1 MTTYDDLRAAE
12 RAAFKELDDRRVRNI
27 IKLIIGGILGFVILA
42 FASCSFER
50 VESGNVGVR
59 VNQLGSGAGVSP
71 TPLNVGWYFTP
82 PGVNIYEYP
91 IFTNTK
97 TWKEDDRFVFQDKNG
112 MTVSGD
118 VSVAYR
124 ADPSK
129 APLLFQK
136 YRSEMDTLLEGP
148 VRQTLRQAVVAE
160 AAKLQV
166 DQIYGSEKAK
176 LIERARVSSNRYLNQ
191 FGIIIEQLFW
201 DSNINLP
208 ESVQQQ
214 IAARVENEQRAIA
227 IQARV
232 AQATA
237 AANVNRTN
245 AQGDADA
252 LIIRST
258 AEANAIKLKAEAAR
272 ANQEYAQLKAI
283 EKWNGS
289 VPQIIGSTSQVP
301 FIGPTIANR

>member
-1 MTTYDDLRAAE
+1 MNYA
-12 RAAFKELDDRRVRNI
+12 
-27 IKLIIGGILGFVILA
+27 KLIIGGIVAIILLMLA
-42 FASCSFER
+42 RCSFER

-91 IFTNTK
+91 IFTNTQA
-97 TWKEDDRFVFQDKNG
+97 WKGDDRFVFQDKNG
-112 MTVSGD
+112 MTVSAD

-136 YRSEMDTLLEGP
+136 YRTTMDTLLEGP

-160 AAKLQV
+160 ASTLTV
-166 DQIYGSEKAK
+166 DQIYGAQKAA
-176 LIERARVSSNRYLNQ
+176 LIERARQRANKYLNQ
-191 FGIIIEQLFW
+191 FGLVIEQLFW

-227 IQARV
+227 TQAQV
-232 AQATA
+232 ATA
-237 AANVNRTN
+237 T
-245 AQGDADA
+245 
-252 LIIRST
+252 
-258 AEANAIKLKAEAAR
+258 AR
-272 ANQEYAQLKAI
+272 ANIQQAEAEGYANAKLTRAKADAEATRLMGDALRASPESI
-283 EKWNGS
+283 EQQAIAKWDGS
-289 VPQIIGSTSQVP
+289 VPQIIGSASQVP
-301 FIGPTIANR
+301 FVGPTINRR

>member
-1 MTTYDDLRAAE
+1 MLLNERGELRVF
-12 RAAFKELDDRRVRNI
+12 R
-27 IKLIIGGILGFVILA
+27 LISIGVVALA
-42 FASCSFER
+42 LLLLSMCSFER

-71 TPLNVGWYFTP
+71 QPLNVGWYFTP

-91 IFTNTK
+91 IFTNTQA
-97 TWKEDDRFVFQDKNG
+97 WKGDDRFVFQDKNG
-112 MTVSGD
+112 MTVSAD

-136 YRSEMDTLLEGP
+136 YRTTMDTLLEGP

-160 AAKLQV
+160 ASQLTV
-166 DQIYGSEKAK
+166 DQIYGAQKAS
-176 LIERARVSSNRYLNQ
+176 LIERARQRANRYLNQ
-191 FGIIIEQLFW
+191 FGLVIEQLFW

-208 ESVQQQ
+208 ETVQHQ

-227 IQARV
+227 TQAQVATANATANIQK
-232 AQATA
+232 AQAEGYATA
-237 AANVNRTN
+237 KLTRAR
-245 AQGDADA
+245 ADA
-252 LIIRST
+252 EATKLMGEALRSNP
-258 AEANAIKLKAEAAR
+258 ESIEQQAI
-272 ANQEYAQLKAI
+272 N
-283 EKWNGS
+283 KWNGS

-301 FIGPTIANR
+301 FIGPTISKR